1 MEYWKK
7 EYEQK
12 LCTAEEA
19 IKLIK
24 SGDHL
29 LVGGNRSRPEH
40 IIKTLIE
47 HASDYRNVTIKH
59 GLSAGNE
66 FYANEEYSEN
76 FNYESL
82 FIPSGIPRKA
92 INEGHATNI
101 PIGYADIGPSIIADR
116 IHADV
121 FTFQVCPPDR
131 YGFCSCGLNADFLP
145 EAIQA
150 AGRIILQI
158 NNNMPRSFGPDCT
171 VHISQADAI
180 VEYNE
185 PIPFSKRPDITSVEK
200 KIGEY
205 CASLI
210 NDGSTIQ
217 VGIGA
222 IPNAVCKS
230 LLKKK
235 NLRVHS
241 EMIEDGIME
250 LCKAGAIT
258 REKSID
264 EKSPVV
270 TAFVL
275 GSQEMYD
282 YINDNPIF
290 YEARTAYVNN
300 PFVIAKCHDFIS
312 INSCVEI
319 DISGQVVAGSAG
331 LRRISGAGGQL
342 DFVKGA
348 NLTLDG
354 KGKSIL
360 AMTST
365 HTKNG
370 VAHSRIKPFL
380 TKGSSVT
387 VPAQDTDYFVTEYG
401 IAHVKGRNRRDTA
414 KALIKIAHPD
424 FRPELINEYERRFK
438 TAYND

>member
-1 MEYWKK
+1 M
-7 EYEQK
+7 Q
-12 LCTAEEA
+12 
-19 IKLIK
+19 
-24 SGDHL
+24 
-29 LVGGNRSRPEH
+29 SR
-40 IIKTLIE
+40 
-47 HASDYRNVTIKH
+47 
-59 GLSAGNE
+59 
-66 FYANEEYSEN
+66 
-76 FNYESL
+76 
-82 FIPSGIPRKA
+82 
-92 INEGHATNI
+92 
-101 PIGYADIGPSIIADR
+101 
-116 IHADV
+116 
-121 FTFQVCPPDR
+121 C
-131 YGFCSCGLNADFLP
+131 
-145 EAIQA
+145 
-150 AGRIILQI
+150 
-158 NNNMPRSFGPDCT
+158 
-171 VHISQADAI
+171 
-180 VEYNE
+180 YN
-185 PIPFSKRPDITSVEK
+185 KR
-200 KIGEY
+200 
-205 CASLI
+205 
-210 NDGSTIQ
+210 
-217 VGIGA
+217 
-222 IPNAVCKS
+222 
-230 LLKKK
+230 
-235 NLRVHS
+235 
-241 EMIEDGIME
+241 
-250 LCKAGAIT
+250 
-258 REKSID
+258 KSID

-401 IAHVKGRNRRDTA
+401 IADLRA
-414 KALIKIAHPD
+414 KTSEERARALINIAAPEFKD
-424 FRPELINEYERRFK
+424 ELIENYVLRLKKEFS
-438 TAYND
+438 